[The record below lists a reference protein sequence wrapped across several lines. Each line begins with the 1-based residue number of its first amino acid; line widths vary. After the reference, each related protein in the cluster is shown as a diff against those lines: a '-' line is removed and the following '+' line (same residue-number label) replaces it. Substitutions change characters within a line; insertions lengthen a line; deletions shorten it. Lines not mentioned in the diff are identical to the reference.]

1 MTSRSDLPTSA
12 EALQYMRDA
21 TLNGRIDFVGKWQGW
36 KLRDR
41 ELVSPDGQRISSRR
55 LEGLLWRD
63 AMELRLA
70 GFASRRQ
77 AEAAKQVVRVVVVRL
92 QDYRQHGI
100 AAA

>member
-1 MTSRSDLPTSA
+1 MTLRSDFPTPG
-12 EALQYMRDA
+12 EAMQYMVDA
-21 TLNGRIDFVGKWQGW
+21 QLNGRIDLVGKWNGW
-36 KLRDR
+36 RLRDR
-41 ELVSPDGQRISSRR
+41 DLVSPSGQRISPQR

>member
-1 MTSRSDLPTSA
+1 MTFRSDFPTSE
-12 EALQYMRDA
+12 EAMQYIMDA
-21 TLNGRIDFVGKWQGW
+21 QLNGRIDFVGKWNGW

-41 ELVSPDGQRISSRR
+41 DLVSPDGQRISPRR

-70 GFASRRQ
+70 GFASRKQ
-77 AEAAKQVVRVVVVRL
+77 AESAKQVVRVVVVRL

>member
-1 MTSRSDLPTSA
+1 MTSENDFPTPA
-12 EALQYMRDA
+12 EAMQFMADA
-21 TLNGRIDFVGKWQGW
+21 KLNGRIDLSGKWSGW

-41 ELVSPDGQRISSRR
+41 DLVSPDGQRISPQR

-70 GFASRRQ
+70 GFANRRQ
-77 AEAAKQVVRVVVVRL
+77 AEKERQVVRVVVVRL
-92 QDYRQHGI
+92 QDYRQNGI